1 MSILVGKKAPKF
13 SATAV
18 VNGKSVERNYNI
30 EQFIG
35 KKYVLLFFY
44 TKDFSG
50 ICPSELHDFQDRLNQ
65 FKSKNVDQSFIV
77 CYILVIGTPQFQSGK
92 HNIRTSEQG
101 NAAS

>member
-1 MSILVGKKAPKF
+1 MSVLVGKKAPKF

-18 VNGKSVERNYNI
+18 VNGSSVVRNFSI

-50 ICPSELHDFQDRLNQ
+50 ICPLN
-65 FKSKNVDQSFIV
+65 FTTSKKDLKN
-77 CYILVIGTPQFQSGK
+77 LK
-92 HNIRTSEQG
+92 KKM
-101 NAAS
+101 

>member
-35 KKYVLLFFY
+35 KKLSL
-44 TKDFSG
+44 
-50 ICPSELHDFQDRLNQ
+50 IH
-65 FKSKNVDQSFIV
+65 I
-77 CYILVIGTPQFQSGK
+77 
-92 HNIRTSEQG
+92 
-101 NAAS
+101 